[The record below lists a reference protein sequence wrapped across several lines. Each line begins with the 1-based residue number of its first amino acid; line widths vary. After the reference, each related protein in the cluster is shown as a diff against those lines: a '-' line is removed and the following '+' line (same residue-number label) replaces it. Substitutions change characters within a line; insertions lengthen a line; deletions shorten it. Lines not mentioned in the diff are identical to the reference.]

1 MKMATWQNWGQAML
15 FMAAAAMA
23 LLDTSGREAATAA
36 NWYRQAAGYRTGHAT
51 NGCADR
57 AAKGTCCG
65 TRSGATQGSTDP
77 GSDGMGT
84 RFIGQRVTVGIVE
97 IRHRSSPVG

>member
-1 MKMATWQNWGQAML
+1 M
-15 FMAAAAMA
+15 
-23 LLDTSGREAATAA
+23 EAFAPVGIFLGGVDRLRGGLA
-36 NWYRQAAGYRTGHAT
+36 RQAAGYRTGHAA

-57 AAKGTCCG
+57 AAKGACCG
-65 TRSGATQGSTDP
+65 TRSGAAQGSTDP